1 MRIAALPPLFFNR
14 KNIFQ
19 CLILKQLHYRI
30 IFLGYHAVG
39 GPITVE
45 VPPYYSELK
54 QAAYEAATELGFEI
68 LDSNAERH
76 FVKKCYNNSKRFW

>member
-1 MRIAALPPLFFNR
+1 M
-14 KNIFQ
+14 
-19 CLILKQLHYRI
+19 LKQLHYRI
-30 IFLGYHAVG
+30 VFLGYHAVG

-68 LDSNAERH
+68 LDSNAERQLG
-76 FVKKCYNNSKRFW
+76 KKCYNNSKRIW